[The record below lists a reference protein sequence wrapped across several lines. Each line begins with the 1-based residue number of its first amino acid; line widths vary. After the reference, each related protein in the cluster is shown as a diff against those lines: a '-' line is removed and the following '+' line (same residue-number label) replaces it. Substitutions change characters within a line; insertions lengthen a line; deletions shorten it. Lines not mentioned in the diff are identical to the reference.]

1 MLDNSGTVRVK
12 LSSVLAKQQPPH
24 SDHVALVIEQTTLTH
39 ALLDMHVCVCM
50 CITEHRCKPL
60 VTCVARSSMHYA
72 WRSPTFLGFDRNL
85 QDLLFPSILNS
96 TVTKI
101 QGYWTQHHSNQEP
114 QKHMNTLINEN
125 SHCSSLVLA
134 GKFTLSIPGQGD
146 MVQHLEGTMD

>member
-24 SDHVALVIEQTTLTH
+24 SDHVALLIEQTTLTH

-72 WRSPTFLGFDRNL
+72 
-85 QDLLFPSILNS
+85 
-96 TVTKI
+96 
-101 QGYWTQHHSNQEP
+101 
-114 QKHMNTLINEN
+114 
-125 SHCSSLVLA
+125 
-134 GKFTLSIPGQGD
+134 
-146 MVQHLEGTMD
+146 